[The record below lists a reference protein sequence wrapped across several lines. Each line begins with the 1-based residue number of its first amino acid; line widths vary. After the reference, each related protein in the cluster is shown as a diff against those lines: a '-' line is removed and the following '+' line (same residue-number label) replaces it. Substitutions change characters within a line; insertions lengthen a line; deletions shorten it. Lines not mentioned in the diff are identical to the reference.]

1 MNEKIEKAWENAR
14 KVRGKNPDVYRK
26 DDYGN
31 LMYKS
36 SYGKQS
42 DMGWEIDHK
51 YPKSKGGTDSPR
63 NLQAVQWE
71 ENRKKA
77 IHIRIRK
84 IKEVRNEYET
94 KYKRFR

>member
-1 MNEKIEKAWENAR
+1 MSDKKEVAWENAH
-14 KVRGKNPDVYRK
+14 KIRGKNSELYRK

-31 LMYKS
+31 VIYKP

-51 YPKSKGGTDSPR
+51 HPKSKGGTDSSR

-71 ENRKKA
+71 ENRKKSDTYPF
-77 IHIRIRK
+77 K
-84 IKEVRNEYET
+84 K
-94 KYKRFR
+94 